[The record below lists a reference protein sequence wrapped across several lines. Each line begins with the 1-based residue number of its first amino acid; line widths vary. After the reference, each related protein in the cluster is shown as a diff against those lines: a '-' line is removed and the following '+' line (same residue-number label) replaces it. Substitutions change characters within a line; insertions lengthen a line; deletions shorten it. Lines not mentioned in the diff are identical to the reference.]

1 MVPHQPARG
10 GATMLQNVGHGMMI
24 RYAAQRPAC
33 ALAHCR
39 ELMPLALAL
48 GLLIGTTN
56 SSPVSGRSHRTDVS
70 LGGCDGIRGC
80 PAPSSAH
87 LARPAGLALRVAR
100 PVATARSGV

>member
-1 MVPHQPARG
+1 MNG
-10 GATMLQNVGHGMMI
+10 GDP
-24 RYAAQRPAC
+24 RPAC
-33 ALAHCR
+33 TLAHCR
-39 ELMPLALAL
+39 ELTPLALAL

-100 PVATARSGV
+100 PVATARSGVGAHVPLGSRRAHLDPAP

>member
-1 MVPHQPARG
+1 MNG
-10 GATMLQNVGHGMMI
+10 GDP
-24 RYAAQRPAC
+24 RPAC

-39 ELMPLALAL
+39 ELTPLALAL

-56 SSPVSGRSHRTDVS
+56 SSPVSGRSHRTDVA

-100 PVATARSGV
+100 PVATARSGIGGPVRPGSLGDTTGRRAPE